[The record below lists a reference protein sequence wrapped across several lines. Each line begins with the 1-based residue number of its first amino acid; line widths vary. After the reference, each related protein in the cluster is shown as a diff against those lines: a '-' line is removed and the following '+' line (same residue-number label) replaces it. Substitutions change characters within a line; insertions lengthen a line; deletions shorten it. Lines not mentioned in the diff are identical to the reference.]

1 MLALSGRLLPI
12 MIVAVVSIHQR
23 VAGEETLPLVSFS
36 TAVCVVFSPCKRAYV
51 TRTCLTMQNLSS
63 LVLGDKRNGSA
74 RNDKQ

>member
-36 TAVCVVFSPCKRAYV
+36 TAVCVLFFHLASVH
-51 TRTCLTMQNLSS
+51 T
-63 LVLGDKRNGSA
+63 
-74 RNDKQ
+74 